1 MKPFLTGNQ
10 IQLLRN
16 GSEYFPALIR
26 AIDHASH
33 EIYLQTYIFEPD
45 VTGLKVGAAL
55 KNAAQRGV
63 HVYCL
68 CDGFGC
74 KDLAKSY
81 VDELKAA
88 GVEVLFYGPKISPL
102 TLNRGRLQRMHCKL
116 TVIDGSVGFVGG
128 INIIDDFDTPFT
140 HSPRVD
146 YAVQVQGP
154 ILAGMRSNVRFLWQK
169 LSLKTLPT
177 LALNLNK
184 TAHFQAQA
192 QNKTLAQAKLMRARF
207 LVRDNLWHRRS
218 IENAYLAAIKSAQV
232 EIVIANAYFLPGL
245 QFRHALRDAAA
256 RGVSVKLLL
265 QARVEYMLLDLAS
278 HALYSSLLRQGI
290 AIFEYHKGFMHS
302 KVAVI
307 DSQWA
312 MVGSSNIDPFSLL
325 MSREANIEI
334 DDVTFAQTLRQD
346 LQQAIESGANIV
358 STDDWENNHITKRFF
373 SWLVYGLVRLMIG
386 IAGYSNR
393 H

>member
-1 MKPFLTGNQ
+1 MKPFLAGNQ
-10 IQLLRN
+10 IHLLRN
-16 GSEYFPALIR
+16 GGEYFPALIM
-26 AIDHASH
+26 AIDNAKH

-45 VTGLKVGAAL
+45 ITGIKVGAAL

-63 HVYCL
+63 NVYLL

-74 KDLAKSY
+74 KDLAKAY
-81 VDELKAA
+81 VDELKVA

-116 TVIDGSVGFVGG
+116 TVIDGCVGFVGG

-140 HSPRVD
+140 RSPRVD
-146 YAVQVQGP
+146 YAVKVQGP
-154 ILAGMRSNVRFLWQK
+154 ILTGMRSNVRLLWQK
-169 LSLKTLPT
+169 LCLKPLPV
-177 LALNLNK
+177 LALNKNNIAK
-184 TAHFQAQA
+184 TQS
-192 QNKTLAQAKLMRARF
+192 KLMRARF
-207 LVRDNLWHRRS
+207 LVRDNLWHRRT

-245 QFRHALRDAAA
+245 KFRHALRDAAA

-265 QARVEYMLLDLAS
+265 QARVEYILLDLAS

-290 AIFEYHKGFMHS
+290 EIFEYHKGFMHS

-307 DSQWA
+307 DNKWA

-334 DDVTFAQTLRQD
+334 EDVAFAKELRQD
-346 LQQAIESGANIV
+346 LQQSIEYGANIV
-358 STDDWENNHITKRFF
+358 STDDWENNHLTKRFF

-386 IAGYSNR
+386 LAGYSNS